1 MDNWSSTT
9 VIEFKYKG
17 FPIDS
22 YGKTLEQFLA
32 TKPNLFTSN
41 FQFPIMVL
49 KESALNNNIAQ
60 MMSFCN
66 SVKAELAPHV
76 KTTMSPQLA
85 KMQIAAGASALTVA
99 NFWQASIFLKFGFK
113 NLIIAN
119 EVLDPMAIAA
129 IAKINKLKQAE
140 IIFYVDS
147 IAGLETI
154 QKHTPIEDEQN
165 LFIEIGTE
173 NGRGG
178 VRDLAQ
184 VEQIAQQIRADSRLK
199 LRGVT
204 GFEGAVPDGA
214 RGRRG
219 EKKLVKFCQKIVAA
233 ANLAYPYK
241 SEEVF
246 TISAGGSAYFDI
258 VARELNK
265 FDKQRRLLLRSG
277 GYITHDH
284 KYYEEIYPFASTD
297 RSFQPAI
304 EVWAQVISKPEK
316 GFGVLNLGKRD
327 IGNDLH
333 NPIPIKSYDGQVK
346 SFSAVIEKLN
356 DQHGYLRTSADFQLA
371 QLIGLGIS
379 HPCTTFDKWRL
390 VPLVNDNYD
399 VVDCLQTFF

>member
-204 GFEGAVPDGA
+204 GFEGAVPDAA

-219 EKKLVKFCQKIVAA
+219 EKKISKFCQKIVAA
-233 ANLAYPYK
+233 AELAYPYK
-241 SEEVF
+241 SDQPFV
-246 TISAGGSAYFDI
+246 ISAGGSAYFDI

-265 FDKQRRLLLRSG
+265 FEKPRRLLLRSG

>member
-9 VIEFKYKG
+9 VIEDKFKG

-32 TKPNLFTSN
+32 TNPNLFTAN

-49 KESALNNNIAQ
+49 KESAVKNNIAQ

-66 SVKAELAPHV
+66 SVDAQLAPHV

-85 KMQIAAGASALTVA
+85 QMQVAAGATALTVA
-99 NFWQASIFLKFGFK
+99 NFWQGRIFLKHGFK

-119 EVLDPMAIAA
+119 EVLDPTAIAE
-129 IAKINKLKQAE
+129 IAKINKQKQAE

-147 IAGLETI
+147 ILALEII
-154 QKHTPIEDEQN
+154 QKHTPVEGEQN

-178 VRDLAQ
+178 VRELSLVEQLAQ
-184 VEQIAQQIRADSRLK
+184 RIKADKRLN
-199 LRGVT
+199 LIGVT
-204 GFEGAVPDGA
+204 GFEGAVPDAA

-219 EKKLVKFCQKIVAA
+219 EKKISKFCQKIVAA
-233 ANLAYPYK
+233 AELAYPYK
-241 SEEVF
+241 SDQPFV
-246 TISAGGSAYFDI
+246 ISAGGSAYFDI

-265 FDKQRRLLLRSG
+265 FEKPRRLLLRSG

-356 DQHGYLRTSADFQLA
+356 DQHGYLRGKQEFSLA

-379 HPCTTFDKWRL
+379 HPCTTFDKWGL
-390 VPLVNDNYD
+390 IPLVNDDYD
-399 VVDCLQTFF
+399 LIDCLQTFF

>member
-233 ANLAYPYK
+233 ANLAYPNK

-246 TISAGGSAYFDI
+246 IISAGGSAYFDI

-284 KYYEEIYPFASTD
+284 RYYEEIYPFAATD

-304 EVWAQVISKPEK
+304 EVWAQVISKPEQD
-316 GFGVLNLGKRD
+316 FGVLNLGKRD

-356 DQHGYLRTSADFQLA
+356 DQHGYLRTRADFQLA

>member
-9 VIEFKYKG
+9 VIEDKFKG

-22 YGKTLEQFLA
+22 YGKTIEQFLA
-32 TKPNLFTSN
+32 TKPNLFTAN

-49 KESALNNNIAQ
+49 KESALKNNIAQ

-66 SVKAELAPHV
+66 SVDAQLAPHV

-85 KMQIAAGASALTVA
+85 QMQVAAGATALTVA
-99 NFWQASIFLKFGFK
+99 NFWQGRIFLKHGFK

-119 EVLDPMAIAA
+119 EVLDPTAIAE
-129 IAKINKLKQAE
+129 IAKINKQKQAE

-147 IAGLETI
+147 ILALEII
-154 QKHTPIEDEQN
+154 QKHTPLEGEQN

-178 VRDLAQ
+178 VRELSLVEQLAQ
-184 VEQIAQQIRADSRLK
+184 RIRADKRLN
-199 LRGVT
+199 LIGVT
-204 GFEGAVPDGA
+204 GFEGAVPDAA

-219 EKKLVKFCQKIVAA
+219 EKKISKFCQKIVAA
-233 ANLAYPYK
+233 AELAYPYK
-241 SEEVF
+241 SDQQFV
-246 TISAGGSAYFDI
+246 ISAGGSAYFDI

-265 FDKQRRLLLRSG
+265 FEKPRRLLLRSG

-316 GFGVLNLGKRD
+316 SFGVLNLGKRD

-333 NPIPIKSYDGQVK
+333 NPIPIKSHDGQVK
-346 SFSAVIEKLN
+346 RFSAVIEKLN
-356 DQHGYLRTSADFQLA
+356 DQHGYLRGKQEFSLA

-379 HPCTTFDKWRL
+379 HPCTTFDKWGL
-390 VPLVNDNYD
+390 IPLVNDDYD
-399 VVDCLQTFF
+399 LIDCLQTFF

>member
-1 MDNWSSTT
+1 MDNWSSTI
-9 VIEFKYKG
+9 VIEGKFKG

-32 TKPNLFTSN
+32 TKPNLFTAN
-41 FQFPIMVL
+41 FQFPIMVI
-49 KESALNNNIAQ
+49 KQSAVKNNIAQ

-66 SVKAELAPHV
+66 LVDAELAPHV

-85 KMQIAAGASALTVA
+85 QMQVAAGATALTVA
-99 NFWQASIFLKFGFK
+99 NFWQGRIFLKHGFK

-119 EVLDPMAIAA
+119 EVLDPTAIKE
-129 IAKINKLKQAE
+129 IAKINKQKQAE

-147 IAGLETI
+147 ILALEII
-154 QKHTPIEDEQN
+154 QKHTPVEGEQN

-178 VRDLAQ
+178 VRELSL
-184 VEQIAQQIRADSRLK
+184 VEQIAQRISADKRLN
-199 LRGVT
+199 LIGVT
-204 GFEGAVPDGA
+204 GFEGAVPDAA

-219 EKKLVKFCQKIVAA
+219 EKKISKFCQKIVAA
-233 ANLAYPYK
+233 AELAYPYK
-241 SEEVF
+241 SDQPFV
-246 TISAGGSAYFDI
+246 ISAGGSAYFDI

-265 FDKQRRLLLRSG
+265 FEKPRRLLLRSG

-316 GFGVLNLGKRD
+316 DFGVLNLGKRD

-356 DQHGYLRTSADFQLA
+356 DQHGYLRGKQEFSLA

-379 HPCTTFDKWRL
+379 HPCTTFDKWGL
-390 VPLVNDNYD
+390 IPLVNDDYD
-399 VVDCLQTFF
+399 LIDCLQTFF

>member
-1 MDNWSSTT
+1 MDNWSGTT
-9 VIEFKYKG
+9 VIEDKFKG

-32 TKPNLFTSN
+32 TKPNLFTAN

-49 KESALNNNIAQ
+49 KEAAIKNNIAQ

-66 SVKAELAPHV
+66 SVDAQLAPHV

-85 KMQIAAGASALTVA
+85 QMQVAAGATALTIA
-99 NFWQASIFLKFGFK
+99 NFWQGRIFLKHGFK

-119 EVLDPMAIAA
+119 EVLDPTAIAE
-129 IAKINKLKQAE
+129 IAKINKQKQAE

-147 IAGLETI
+147 ILALEII
-154 QKHTPIEDEQN
+154 QKHTPLEGEQN
-165 LFIEIGTE
+165 LFIEVGTE

-178 VRDLAQ
+178 VRELSLVEQLAQ
-184 VEQIAQQIRADSRLK
+184 RIKADKRLN
-199 LRGVT
+199 LIGVT
-204 GFEGAVPDGA
+204 GFEGAVPDAA

-219 EKKLVKFCQKIVAA
+219 EKKISKFCQKIVAA
-233 ANLAYPYK
+233 AELAYPYK
-241 SEEVF
+241 SDQQFV
-246 TISAGGSAYFDI
+246 ISAGGSAYFDI

-265 FDKQRRLLLRSG
+265 FEKPRRLLLRSG

-390 VPLVNDNYD
+390 VPLVNDDYD